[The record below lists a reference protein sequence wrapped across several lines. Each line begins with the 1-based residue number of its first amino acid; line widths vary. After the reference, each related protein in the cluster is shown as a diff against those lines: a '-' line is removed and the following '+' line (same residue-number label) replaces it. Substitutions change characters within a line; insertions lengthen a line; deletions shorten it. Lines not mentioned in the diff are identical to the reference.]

1 VWGAKELSHLSAQA
15 CAVFLGHRTPRV
27 VLACGAAL
35 ALYRLSEAALG
46 WEDVLGAFAASHAA
60 VALQHGLLPRAL
72 ASPPAPPRAPQ
83 WPAGRPASG
92 WRRSGR
98 STRASC
104 TPHGHGLVRGPL
116 RGARRAAPGWTCHVP
131 RTEPD
136 GRRGGRERWAD
147 APAGAVRRLTGRTR
161 MAAPGQTLFP
171 FNLYSTCGAGRDLH
185 EDHHNAPY
193 FHVCID
199 GVELVAPVMAL
210 AALAFGAAF
219 AGAPALG
226 RTATL
231 AYWAAGLA
239 YLWTHF
245 FVHLPIAPRSRYAQA
260 VRRHHMLCA
269 HPSRGF
275 AGLIGLGGDWAGPQ
289 RAAFCRAHGAGCASV
304 PPGALCALRGL
315 ACLWPA
321 PILCVVPHAPLSTRL
336 ARQGQSR
343 ALGAGAARVSC
354 MLPLKKE
361 GARARCG
368 CARREAAPGAAQ
380 APLPLGGALAVL
392 LRAGGGRRV
401 WHAAG
406 VGGGGAHHAA
416 RRAAEGPHAQG
427 GWAGI
432 LSAAL
437 MRLLCI
443 GSNTLSLGGSVRRAA
458 TLASAA
464 PVLAPAARLRGA
476 PACTRSRWQGA
487 GTEAWRSHG
496 LQQCSSVHCR

>member
-1 VWGAKELSHLSAQA
+1 
-15 CAVFLGHRTPRV
+15 
-27 VLACGAAL
+27 
-35 ALYRLSEAALG
+35 
-46 WEDVLGAFAASHAA
+46 
-60 VALQHGLLPRAL
+60 
-72 ASPPAPPRAPQ
+72 
-83 WPAGRPASG
+83 
-92 WRRSGR
+92 
-98 STRASC
+98 
-104 TPHGHGLVRGPL
+104 
-116 RGARRAAPGWTCHVP
+116 
-131 RTEPD
+131 
-136 GRRGGRERWAD
+136 
-147 APAGAVRRLTGRTR
+147 
-161 MAAPGQTLFP
+161 
-171 FNLYSTCGAGRDLH
+171 
-185 EDHHNAPY
+185 
-193 FHVCID
+193 
-199 GVELVAPVMAL
+199 MAL

-275 AGLIGLGGDWAGPQ
+275 GGLIGLGGDWAGPQ

-437 MRLLCI
+437 NAAPLHWQQH
-443 GSNTLSLGGSVRRAA
+443 SVVGRQRSARRDTGVGRACSGACRAA
-458 TLASAA
+458 EGCPGLHLFTVVRGRHRSMGLPWPATVLVSAL
-464 PVLAPAARLRGA
+464 PVSGS
-476 PACTRSRWQGA
+476 TQA
-487 GTEAWRSHG
+487 GF
-496 LQQCSSVHCR
+496 L